1 MDQFIEYLFKRNN
14 VKNTV
19 LDSIY
24 WLSFVKKNVEIS
36 IPNVNQSILKE
47 ISHGCLEGM
56 MLKLKLQYFGHLM

>member
-24 WLSFVKKNVEIS
+24 WLLFVKKMWKLAFLILLCTSFFIFEFYDT
-36 IPNVNQSILKE
+36 QSVL
-47 ISHGCLEGM
+47 
-56 MLKLKLQYFGHLM
+56 